1 MHETILMIHGMFG
14 GSWCWD
20 NYRKLFEEKG
30 CHCIIPTL
38 RFHDVSPD
46 ELPNPQLGTTSLLD
60 YAGDIEREIRKLDSL
75 PFLMGHSMG
84 GLIAQILGSRGLAK
98 GLILLTPASP
108 GGILALSPSVIKGFR
123 STLTKWGF
131 WKKPVR
137 QTFDEA
143 VYSMLHLLPVDEQR
157 QAYKK
162 FVYESGKAVFEI
174 GFWPFDPKRATMVDA
189 SKVTCPV
196 LLVSGGRDR
205 ATPAS
210 VNVKI
215 ANKYRAVSTYKVFPN
230 NAHWVLWEP
239 GWGKIAAYVSDW
251 MDRVSAAPSQAPVVK
266 TEEPKYVAGKKSNVF
281 HRPDCRQAQRINP
294 EKITKFGTRN
304 EAVKSG
310 RRPCG
315 VCDP

>member
-1 MHETILMIHGMFG
+1 MHETIFMIHGMFG

-30 CHCIIPTL
+30 YHCITPTL
-38 RFHDVSPD
+38 RFHDVNPD
-46 ELPNPQLGTTSLLD
+46 EIPDPELGTTSVLD
-60 YAGDIEREIRKLDSL
+60 YAGDIEREIGKLDSL

-108 GGILALSPSVIKGFR
+108 GGILALTPSAIKSFL

-157 QAYKK
+157 RTYKK

-174 GFWPFDPKRATMVDA
+174 GFWPFDPNRATTVDA
-189 SKVTCPV
+189 AKVTCPV
-196 LLVSGGRDR
+196 LLISGGRDR
-205 ATPAS
+205 VTPAS

-230 NAHWVLWEP
+230 NAHWVLGEP
-239 GWGKIAAYVSDW
+239 GWEKIAAYVLDW
-251 MDRVSAAPSQAPVVK
+251 MDRMSVFPSQTPVAK
-266 TEEPKYVAGKKSNVF
+266 TEKPKYVAGKKSNVF
-281 HRPDCRQAQRINP
+281 HRSDCRQVQRINP
-294 EKITKFGTRN
+294 KNIMEFQGRD
-304 EAVKSG
+304 EAIKSG

-315 VCDP
+315 LCGP